1 MTRGFLLLLL
11 AVPLMA
17 QTLDVCRGHRHHG
30 RLQEASAC
38 FEKLTASPDAYL
50 RAEGFWGLGRH
61 RQANDAFRAAAE
73 REPKNAV
80 YRVRWGRLFHE
91 RMQRQDA
98 AKLFGEALE
107 ISPGNPGALLGLA
120 LVASDGYESKAVEL
134 AERAAGLDSK
144 FAEPRELLA
153 RLALEDG
160 NPRKAAD
167 EADKA
172 LSIDPES
179 LDAMAIRAAID
190 WLEDKSETPWIG
202 RVLKINPAYGEAY
215 ALAGHFLVLNRR
227 YEEGI
232 QFYRKAL
239 KLNPT
244 LLRARAELGVNLM
257 RLGQDEE
264 ARWHLEYC
272 YNSGDQY
279 AGVVNPLR
287 LLDSHKHFVVLKSS
301 QAVLKLHKRDADLLK
316 PYFEAELA
324 RAIRTYERKYQM
336 RLDRPVELQAYPDH
350 EDFAVR
356 TLGMPG
362 LGALGVTFGY
372 VVAMDSPNGRQ
383 PGTFHWASTLWHELS
398 HVFVLSATK
407 HRVPR
412 WFTEGMAVH
421 EETAVSPDWG
431 DRLTPE
437 VIAAI
442 RDKKLLPVAQLDRGF
457 LRPSYPAQIV
467 VSYFQ
472 AGRTCDFINEKWGY
486 AKLLD
491 MMRSFGERK
500 TTPEVVEQ
508 HLGVKPE
515 EFDQRFLAWLDAS
528 TGKTVR
534 GFDEW
539 KKGLKAVA
547 MLVKGG
553 RHDDAI
559 REGLAI
565 RDIYPE
571 YVENGSVY
579 QLLAEAYLAKGDKP
593 AAIAELSR
601 YAKTGGRSP
610 ETIKQLASLL
620 EEAGKK
626 KEAAEALA
634 RLNYIYPRDE
644 DLHRRLGDLWLSVG
658 DTQGAIREY
667 QALVAM
673 RPIDRAT
680 SHFSLARAYRVANR
694 VDEAREQVLLSLE
707 AAPGYRPAQ
716 KLLLELSQ

>member
-1 MTRGFLLLLL
+1 
-11 AVPLMA
+11 
-17 QTLDVCRGHRHHG
+17 
-30 RLQEASAC
+30 
-38 FEKLTASPDAYL
+38 
-50 RAEGFWGLGRH
+50 
-61 RQANDAFRAAAE
+61 
-73 REPKNAV
+73 
-80 YRVRWGRLFHE
+80 
-91 RMQRQDA
+91 
-98 AKLFGEALE
+98 
-107 ISPGNPGALLGLA
+107 
-120 LVASDGYESKAVEL
+120 
-134 AERAAGLDSK
+134 
-144 FAEPRELLA
+144 
-153 RLALEDG
+153 
-160 NPRKAAD
+160 
-167 EADKA
+167 
-172 LSIDPES
+172 
-179 LDAMAIRAAID
+179 
-190 WLEDKSETPWIG
+190 
-202 RVLKINPAYGEAY
+202 
-215 ALAGHFLVLNRR
+215 
-227 YEEGI
+227 
-232 QFYRKAL
+232 
-239 KLNPT
+239 
-244 LLRARAELGVNLM
+244 
-257 RLGQDEE
+257 
-264 ARWHLEYC
+264 
-272 YNSGDQY
+272 
-279 AGVVNPLR
+279 
-287 LLDSHKHFVVLKSS
+287 
-301 QAVLKLHKRDADLLK
+301 
-316 PYFEAELA
+316 
-324 RAIRTYERKYQM
+324 
-336 RLDRPVELQAYPDH
+336 
-350 EDFAVR
+350 
-356 TLGMPG
+356 
-362 LGALGVTFGY
+362 
-372 VVAMDSPNGRQ
+372 
-383 PGTFHWASTLWHELS
+383 
-398 HVFVLSATK
+398 
-407 HRVPR
+407 
-412 WFTEGMAVH
+412 MAVH

-431 DRLTPE
+431 DRLSPE

-442 RDKKLLPVAQLDRGF
+442 RDKKLLSVAQLDRGF

-515 EFDQRFLAWLDAS
+515 EFDQRLLAWLDAS

-579 QLLAEAYLAKGDKP
+579 QLLAEAYLVKGDKP